1 MMERE
6 RYTRIV
12 RLAHAG
18 EGFHMVVSN
27 AVELGALV
35 RTKRVENG
43 LSQSELAELV
53 GTTRQ
58 WLSRFEQGN
67 NDVSLAIVFE
77 ILSALD
83 IELTARTDTP
93 TRDTQDHNAPEVIVV
108 TSRSAPGEAQPAS
121 TQEVPAAGTQ
131 ASAPV
136 VVESVAVELVSV
148 EPVTIEPVAVESAP
162 AADKPAGESRPAA
175 KKKSGSGKDRRNML
189 RSRDALAGL
198 RLPRSAAEPDEA
210 SVQGRGSGHEPAS
223 GATTDLVAAAN
234 VESATPATPTTTGPA
249 ATPRPRKLPKSSPAS
264 AGYSIERDIARISS
278 STLFKRGKKRD

>member
-1 MMERE
+1 MERE
-6 RYTRIV
+6 RYTRRV

-27 AVELGALV
+27 AVELGAIV
-35 RTKRVENG
+35 RAKRVEYG
-43 LSQSELAELV
+43 LSQSDLAELV

-83 IELTARTDTP
+83 IELTARTD
-93 TRDTQDHNAPEVIVV
+93 AP
-108 TSRSAPGEAQPAS
+108 APGALVSEGNEITVAAEHS
-121 TQEVPAAGTQ
+121 TPDDAHSVEVQNMSVLLDP
-131 ASAPV
+131 APV
-136 VVESVAVELVSV
+136 ESQAVKPEPVPIGTTPLSV
-148 EPVTIEPVAVESAP
+148 EPAPSLPTGEPKA
-162 AADKPAGESRPAA
+162 AA
-175 KKKSGSGKDRRNML
+175 KKKAGSGRDRRNML

-198 RLPRSAAEPDEA
+198 RLPRSAAEHDEA
-210 SVQGRGSGHEPAS
+210 SVQGRGSGHKPAS
-223 GATTDLVAAAN
+223 GATTDLAATAN
-234 VESATPATPTTTGPA
+234 VESDTPATPTTTDPA

-278 STLFKRGKKRD
+278 STLFKRGKKRN